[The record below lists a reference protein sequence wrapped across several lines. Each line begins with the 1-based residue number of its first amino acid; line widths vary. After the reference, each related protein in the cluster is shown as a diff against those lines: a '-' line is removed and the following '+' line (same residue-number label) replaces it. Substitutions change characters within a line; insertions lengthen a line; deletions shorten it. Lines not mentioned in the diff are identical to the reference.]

1 MQAGSVREPTDTD
14 QQAAHPDQ
22 DFAGKAPL
30 SSEQQVA
37 TEVSMKQQY
46 KFSLGYYLLV
56 FFSIILLE
64 SIFFS
69 GAAVKEISYSRFRE
83 LLAGDRIQS
92 VIVESDRIF
101 GLEKAPADDA
111 AGNTA
116 KETPVFQPPHKKAP
130 WNLDFGLFNDKAR
143 QQAERQFVVTRLDDP
158 QLTTDLQ
165 AHGVDYR
172 GKIESHWLANFLS
185 NWILPL
191 AFFIVLGRFLTRRMG
206 KGAGFLDVGKNK
218 ARIYAVDPS
227 QKVSFNDVAGVDEAV
242 EEVKEMVSFLN
253 NPERFTRLGAK
264 LPKGILLIGPPGTG
278 KTLLAR
284 AVAGEAGVPFF
295 NLSGSDF
302 VEMFVGVGAARVRD
316 LFKDAKDKAPC
327 IIFIDE
333 LDAVGK
339 NRAQGVY
346 MGGNDE
352 RENTLNQLLTEMDG
366 FDPQAGIIIMGATN
380 RPEVLDPALLRPGR
394 FDRQILV
401 DRPDLKGRMD
411 IFAVHTREFEL
422 DDRVDFR
429 KLAAETPG
437 FAGAEIANVCNEAA
451 LLASRRNRQTVTQ
464 SDFQDAIERVIAGLE
479 KKNKLINPH
488 ERRVV
493 AYHESGH
500 AIVGHF
506 TPGADP
512 VQKVSIIPRGIGAL
526 GYTLQTPLEDRFL
539 MSRSELLGKIKGL
552 LGGRA
557 AEDLVFGEV
566 STGAANDLEKVADIV
581 RNMLTVYGM
590 SEKMPNRSLV
600 ENASSNPFLGQGP
613 AMQRRSETLETLID
627 NETQAIIDSAY
638 RSARQILSEHRGKL
652 DAMSKLLL
660 EKEKIDGEDIRRI
673 LGPDRSLEPANQT
686 GQPLS
691 RNCWSECPGHPSI
704 PKSLLP
710 ATGRPAA

>member
-1 MQAGSVREPTDTD
+1 
-14 QQAAHPDQ
+14 
-22 DFAGKAPL
+22 
-30 SSEQQVA
+30 
-37 TEVSMKQQY
+37 MKQQH
-46 KFSLGYYLLV
+46 KFSLSYYMIV
-56 FFSIILLE
+56 FFSIFLLE

-69 GAAVKEISYSRFRE
+69 GMAVKEIPYSRFRDM
-83 LLAGDRIQS
+83 LKADKVQS
-92 VIVESDRIF
+92 VIVEPDRIY
-101 GLEKAPADDA
+101 GL
-111 AGNTA
+111 
-116 KETPVFQPPHKKAP
+116 KKAP
-130 WNLDFGLFNDKAR
+130 KAAAGAKASGRAAKDATQFQPQRKQAPWHLDFNWFSSQQKDKAK
-143 QQAERQFVVTRLDDP
+143 RQFMVTRLQDP
-158 QLTTDLQ
+158 KLIQDLQ

-172 GKIESHWLANFLS
+172 GKIESHWLSHFLS

-191 AFFIVLGRFLTRRMG
+191 GIFILLGSFLARRMG
-206 KGAGFLDVGKNK
+206 KGAGFLDLGKNK

-227 QKVSFNDVAGVDEAV
+227 RKVTFEDVAGVDEAV
-242 EEVKEMVSFLN
+242 EEVKEVVSFLKK
-253 NPERFTRLGAK
+253 PDIYTRLGAK

-316 LFKDAKDKAPC
+316 LFKDAKVKAPC

-339 NRAQGVY
+339 NRSQGVY

-366 FDPQAGIIIMGATN
+366 FDPQSGIIIMGATN

-401 DRPDLKGRMD
+401 DRPDLEGRME
-411 IFAVHTREFEL
+411 IFGVHTRQL
-422 DDRVDFR
+422 KVDADVDFR
-429 KLAAETPG
+429 KLASETPG

-451 LLASRRNRQTVTQ
+451 LLASRKGEQIVPL
-464 SDFQDAIERVIAGLE
+464 DCFQDAIERVIAGLE

-488 ERRVV
+488 ERQVV

-500 AIVGHF
+500 AIVGHL

-512 VQKVSIIPRGIGAL
+512 VHKVSIIPRGIGAL

-557 AEDLVFGEV
+557 AEELVFGEV
-566 STGAANDLEKVADIV
+566 STGASNDLEKVADIV

-590 SEKMPNRSLV
+590 SKHMPNLSLV
-600 ENASSNPFLGQGP
+600 EKEQNPYLGQGP
-613 AMQRRSETLETLID
+613 AVQRRSEKLEELIDSETQEIINACYQEARQLLIGHQKALETM
-627 NETQAIIDSAY
+627 
-638 RSARQILSEHRGKL
+638 AR
-652 DAMSKLLL
+652 LLL
-660 EKEKIDGEDIRRI
+660 EKEKIEAREIQTI
-673 LGPDRSLEPANQT
+673 LGPRAEPKKIKAR
-686 GQPLS
+686 LAVA
-691 RNCWSECPGHPSI
+691 
-704 PKSLLP
+704 K
-710 ATGRPAA
+710 